1 MHFRGFRGFGIR
13 GFENMP
19 SFVAHKSIIVV
30 KKMLSRLRIRP
41 VTVRAAG
48 KRFMSG
54 DVESAR
60 VEHHRWYQIT
70 LGKSIIIIVFV
81 MNKLLMKNIVY

>member
-1 MHFRGFRGFGIR
+1 
-13 GFENMP
+13 
-19 SFVAHKSIIVV
+19 
-30 KKMLSRLRIRP
+30 MLSRLRIRP

-70 LGKSIIIIVFV
+70 LGK
-81 MNKLLMKNIVY
+81 